1 MTLSDSRSRPAG
13 FGRVWSAFDRLRG
26 TVDASTFAVMA
37 LMLVFLRA
45 QDEAA
50 WTAARSSPAPNAN
63 ELLRNLPYEISY
75 DIGTALRTLR
85 DLPVSVLA
93 DMIDAVESAAHE
105 LGNATTFSLLLD
117 EFAGHEG
124 SRGGTFYTPKS
135 VTAILVNS
143 IDMASASTVYDPFCR
158 VGELLVAAA
167 ARARMASGSA
177 DFSVHGA
184 MPNRE
189 SLGIAGMYIQLN
201 GIRGELENR
210 HVVEQADGPLR
221 TRKFSRIV
229 TNPPF
234 NLSDWTNQDSTYW
247 RYGPPP
253 KGNANFAWLQYVVE
267 QLEPGGQAAVV
278 MANGALFSA
287 NPRERDIRMRM
298 VEDGCVEALIAL
310 PPALFYNTGI
320 PATIWLLNPPG
331 TSRDEILFVSA
342 SDSGHMVRRT
352 HRELSEAEI
361 SEIIQTIAAWR
372 SGRPSESSISAVSI
386 PLPQIRERDYNLS
399 PSVYLSQ
406 PPVVA
411 NYDTAISA
419 IRLLVRRLE
428 TQRDEAAE
436 KDAVALRMLK
446 GLAR

>member
-1 MTLSDSRSRPAG
+1 MSDSRSRPVG

-37 LMLVFLRA
+37 LMLVFVRA

-50 WTAARSSPAPNAN
+50 WTAVRSSPAPDAN

-75 DIGTALRTLR
+75 DLGTALRTLR
-85 DLPVSVLA
+85 DLPVSALA
-93 DMIDAVESAAHE
+93 DLINAVESAAHE
-105 LGNATTFSLLLD
+105 AGNATFSLLLD
-117 EFAGHEG
+117 EFAEREG
-124 SRGGTFYTPKS
+124 SRGGTFYTPRS
-135 VTAILVNS
+135 VAAILVNS
-143 IDMASASTVYDPFCR
+143 IDMVSASTVYDPFCR
-158 VGELLVAAA
+158 AGELLVAAA
-167 ARARMASGSA
+167 ARASVASGSA
-177 DFSVHGA
+177 GFSVHGA

-189 SLGIAGMYIQLN
+189 SLGIAAMYIQLS
-201 GIRGELENR
+201 GIRGELDDR
-210 HVVEQADGPLR
+210 HIVEQADDPL
-221 TRKFSRIV
+221 TTHKFSRIV

-234 NLSDWTNQDSTYW
+234 NLSDWANQHSTYW

-287 NPRERDIRMRM
+287 NPREREIRMRM

-342 SDSGHMVRRT
+342 SDSGHMVTRT

-386 PLPQIRERDYNLS
+386 PLPQIREREYDLS
-399 PSVYLSQ
+399 PSVYLSR
-406 PPVVA
+406 PPVA
-411 NYDTAISA
+411 ENYDTAMSA

-446 GLAR
+446 GLAL